1 MAGRPR
7 GWLEDQWVYQILE
20 SGFASGVA
28 RHVAS
33 SFLVSRKPGVEEV
46 NMPSVV
52 DRLVWCVNT
61 DDTDSESPPPSEL
74 PESWGDNFDQSSH

>member
-20 SGFASGVA
+20 SGLASGVV

-33 SFLVSRKPGVEEV
+33 SFLVSRKPGVAEV
-46 NMPSVV
+46 SMPSVV
-52 DRLVWCVNT
+52 DYLVWCVNT
-61 DDTDSESPPPSEL
+61 DDTDSESPPPSKL
-74 PESWGDNFDQSSH
+74 PGRWGDNVDRPPH